1 MQHEVYKDLYI
12 KEGYSVFEFLSVGRR
27 GVIAKRIIFAPTDY
41 PYIYNMTF
49 GDIDI
54 NNEINDLSISDNG
67 DRNKI
72 LATLAYAIEEYL
84 EKYPD
89 RIIFFTGSTYGRTR
103 LYRMAISI
111 NIKYLSSKFV
121 IYCQTE
127 NGILNFE
134 ENTQVTGFL
143 ISKKV

>member
-1 MQHEVYKDLYI
+1 MQYDVYKDLYI
-12 KEGYSVFEFLSVGRR
+12 KDGYSVFEFLSVGRR
-27 GVIAKRIIFAPTDY
+27 GVIAKRIIFAPTDF
-41 PYIYNMTF
+41 PDIYNMTY

-54 NNEINDLSISDNG
+54 NNEINDLTISDNG

-72 LATLAYAIEEYL
+72 LATLAYVIEEYL

-111 NIKYLSSKFV
+111 NIEYLSSKFN
-121 IYCQTE
+121 IHCQTD
-127 NGILNFE
+127 NGIIEFE
-134 ENTQVTGFL
+134 EHTQITGFL

>member
-27 GVIAKRIIFAPTDY
+27 GVIAKRIIFAPTDF
-41 PYIYNMTF
+41 PDIYNMTF

-54 NNEINDLSISDNG
+54 NNEIDDLSISDNG

-72 LATLAYAIEEYL
+72 LATLAYAVEEYL

-111 NIKYLSSKFV
+111 NIVLIPSKV
-121 IYCQTE
+121 YQHSA
-127 NGILNFE
+127 LNF
-134 ENTQVTGFL
+134 TTYSGAKFT
-143 ISKKV
+143 SY